1 MTDDHQAPLPD
12 SKVINIGGFMSHTM
26 FATVE
31 AFVLIFVIL
40 FVCFDVIPILI
51 EKMNSKK

>member
-1 MTDDHQAPLPD
+1 
-12 SKVINIGGFMSHTM
+12 MSHTM